1 MLDILLLCAAMLVG
15 FLILFKSADEFV
27 VGSIATAKNIS
38 VSPMIIGLTIVA
50 LGTSAPEIFV
60 AITSSLQGEAH
71 LAVGNAIGSN
81 IANVGMVLGITALII
96 PLRFKVELLR
106 EDIPI
111 LIFVTVCC
119 GIALVDF
126 KLDIW
131 DGLLLF
137 FGLALFLWRLVSEKG
152 KSSEIPPEIEELVEI
167 PEITTKQGVIR
178 LIISLLFLLAS
189 AELLVWSAINIA
201 QSLGVSELV
210 IGLTIIAVGTSL
222 PELMVSLASSLKG
235 QTDLAIGNIVGSN
248 IFNILAVLSIPCI
261 LAPTEVGPQV
271 FWRDYLVMLL
281 LTAALI
287 FFAVGKNKERK
298 ISRIKG
304 ALLLA
309 IWLGYLITLYNT
321 AIAS

>member
-1 MLDILLLCAAMLVG
+1 MLVG

-126 KLDIW
+126 KLDI
-131 DGLLLF
+131 
-137 FGLALFLWRLVSEKG
+137 K
-152 KSSEIPPEIEELVEI
+152 
-167 PEITTKQGVIR
+167 TKIH
-178 LIISLLFLLAS
+178 
-189 AELLVWSAINIA
+189 
-201 QSLGVSELV
+201 
-210 IGLTIIAVGTSL
+210 
-222 PELMVSLASSLKG
+222 
-235 QTDLAIGNIVGSN
+235 
-248 IFNILAVLSIPCI
+248 
-261 LAPTEVGPQV
+261 
-271 FWRDYLVMLL
+271 
-281 LTAALI
+281 
-287 FFAVGKNKERK
+287 
-298 ISRIKG
+298 
-304 ALLLA
+304 
-309 IWLGYLITLYNT
+309 
-321 AIAS
+321 